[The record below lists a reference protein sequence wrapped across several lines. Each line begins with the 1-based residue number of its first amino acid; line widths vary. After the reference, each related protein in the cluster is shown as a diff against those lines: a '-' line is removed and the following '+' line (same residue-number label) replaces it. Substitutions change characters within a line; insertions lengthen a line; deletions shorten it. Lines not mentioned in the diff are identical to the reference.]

1 MGGTESRIRAP
12 ARFCRSGGEGWVLSV
27 LSYRRCW
34 WWRRPWVTS
43 GSSCPA
49 STSWAAAPMMMC
61 ATSSTTSSHPACP
74 ARSRCSPTASPAT
87 APSRRYVPQPAALGA
102 VGSVLAHAAPLS
114 AGLLLTAR
122 QRLRPTRRRAALLD
136 DQRQLPCAGGR
147 QQQGAGAR
155 LCQAGL
161 LPAVPVRG
169 WGRPSSPRCLFNSSH
184 PVLPHPTPS
193 SSLLHPIP
201 CPSRIC
207 CPVCPHIS
215 TTLSLPVV
223 PN

>member
-61 ATSSTTSSHPACP
+61 ATSSTTSSHLARP

-122 QRLRPTRRRAALLD
+122 QRLRPARRRAALLD

-155 LCQAGL
+155 LRQAGL

-169 WGRPSSPRCLFNSSH
+169 WGRPSSPCCLFN
-184 PVLPHPTPS
+184 
-193 SSLLHPIP
+193 
-201 CPSRIC
+201 
-207 CPVCPHIS
+207 
-215 TTLSLPVV
+215 
-223 PN
+223 